1 MAQANVYTSASA
13 QAWFTDKCRISTG
26 NNTVTY
32 NVNIIYPTASGNI
45 FSNAA
50 VIPANWQADV
60 WVGVGNELTV
70 VGGNVTLQELG
81 SRSSGQSSVQQAG
94 GSLPNWGLPP
104 PVGV

>member
-32 NVNIIYPTASGNI
+32 NVNIIYPTAVGNI

-50 VIPANWQADV
+50 VIPANWQTDV

-81 SRSSGQSSVQQAG
+81 SRSSGQSSVQQACG
-94 GSLPNWGLPP
+94 ALPNWGLPP

>member
-1 MAQANVYTSASA
+1 
-13 QAWFTDKCRISTG
+13 
-26 NNTVTY
+26 
-32 NVNIIYPTASGNI
+32 
-45 FSNAA
+45 
-50 VIPANWQADV
+50 V

-94 GSLPNWGLPP
+94 GALPNWGLPP

>member
-1 MAQANVYTSASA
+1 MAQANVYTAASS

-26 NNTVTY
+26 NNSVTY
-32 NVNIIYPTASGNI
+32 NVNIIYPTAVGNI

-70 VGGNVTLQELG
+70 TGGNVTLQEVG
-81 SRSSGQSSVQQAG
+81 TRSSGQSSVQQAG

>member
-1 MAQANVYTSASA
+1 
-13 QAWFTDKCRISTG
+13 
-26 NNTVTY
+26 
-32 NVNIIYPTASGNI
+32 
-45 FSNAA
+45 

-70 VGGNVTLQELG
+70 TGGNVTLQELG

-94 GSLPNWGLPP
+94 GALPNWGLPP